1 VGEGLHADAAA
12 VQRHEGV
19 ECLPLLSR
27 GRLRRLRSLE
37 REEKSD
43 TFCTGSVFAQSPDEG
58 GLLLGRCSYGFSH
71 SPSPFFVMGFFR

>member
-19 ECLPLLSR
+19 KCLPLLSR

-58 GLLLGRCSYGFSH
+58 GLLNFGPWGTSGDFKGTMIWGGHC
-71 SPSPFFVMGFFR
+71 